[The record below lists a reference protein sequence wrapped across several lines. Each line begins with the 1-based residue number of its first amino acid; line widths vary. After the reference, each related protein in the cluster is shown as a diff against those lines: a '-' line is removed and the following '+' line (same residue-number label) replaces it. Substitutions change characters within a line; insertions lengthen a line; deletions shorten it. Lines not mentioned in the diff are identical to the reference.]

1 MKSVAAMMAILVLA
15 AFAPA
20 NCAESGADVIA
31 KVLGM
36 IADLETKI
44 IEEGKTAQSEYDEY
58 AEWCE
63 DTSKDLMY
71 EIKTGKA
78 TVEELSATIS
88 EESANIDAADTKVE
102 ELVAAIAKAE

>member
-1 MKSVAAMMAILVLA
+1 MALA

-20 NCAESGADVIA
+20 NAADVIA

-36 IADLETKI
+36 IDDLEAKI

-63 DTSKDLMY
+63 VTSKDLMY

-78 TVEELSATIS
+78 TVEELSSTIS
-88 EESANIDAADTKVE
+88 KESANIEAADTKIE
-102 ELVAAIAKAE
+102 ELVAAIAKAESDLKE

>member
-1 MKSVAAMMAILVLA
+1 MALA

-20 NCAESGADVIA
+20 NAADVIA

-36 IADLETKI
+36 IDDLEAKI

-78 TVEELSATIS
+78 TVEELTATIT
-88 EESANIDAADTKVE
+88 EESANIEAADTKIE
-102 ELVAAIAKAE
+102 ELVASIATAEKELAEATAIREKE